1 MEEGRSQRPATTINA
16 GASSWWG
23 LFIQCGGTPR
33 MMAGCACQLL
43 PSGWSLI
50 QLMLSTSTWS
60 TRSSS
65 QPALSIRL
73 VAHPAVVVN
82 YNMES
87 KIIIFSTS
95 PLHQAPLQLAAQ
107 ALQPYALK
115 QGGAC
120 EVFSPRVRVQHSK
133 FDARLE
139 ALVAKYTG
147 RVEGQ
152 VRVEAT
158 RDLPKFN
165 TFSNN
170 RVWESKSYSV
180 HMHWLQLILYI

>member
-1 MEEGRSQRPATTINA
+1 MPVATAAADRP
-16 GASSWWG
+16 
-23 LFIQCGGTPR
+23 
-33 MMAGCACQLL
+33 
-43 PSGWSLI
+43 
-50 QLMLSTSTWS
+50 
-60 TRSSS
+60 S

-95 PLHQAPLQLAAQ
+95 PLHQAPLQLAAH
-107 ALQPYALK
+107 ALQPYAHK

-139 ALVAKYTG
+139 ALVAKYSG

-158 RDLPKFN
+158 RDLPRFS

-170 RVWESKSYSV
+170 RVWESKSYFV
-180 HMHWLQLILYI
+180 HIGYNLVYIFSS